1 MTPLWTAQSIADA
14 TGGTVHG
21 DFDATGVTFDSR
33 EVGGG
38 ELFVAMPGQETDG
51 HRFVGGA
58 FENGAAGALVSRA
71 VEGPHVRVEDTAAAL
86 NALARAARARAAARI
101 VGVTGSAG
109 KTGVK
114 EALAS
119 ALARHPDAR
128 VHRSVKSHNN
138 HTGVPLSLARMP
150 ADSTHAVLEMGM
162 NHPGEL
168 SALTALVR
176 PNVALVTTIA
186 PAHQEFFPS
195 LDAIAEAK
203 GEIFEGLEPDGVA
216 IVPAD
221 SPQRPVLERAAAG
234 HRLVTFGRAADAD
247 VRLIDADP
255 HPHGGTILSVA
266 LGERS
271 LQLRVA
277 APGEHWA
284 VNALAVLA
292 AVDAVGGDLAIA
304 GLALA
309 EWTPPA
315 GRGERHPLRLPG
327 GTAILID
334 ESYNANPAS
343 MAATLAVLGAEPATR
358 RIAVLGAMRELG
370 AGSAAFHAALA
381 GPVTDAS
388 PDTVVLVGEEMTT
401 LADALLDTGV
411 AVTHCADAAAASAA
425 LADLIA
431 PGDVVLVKGSNGVGL
446 DRVVRDRI
454 EAA

>member
-1 MTPLWTAQSIADA
+1 MTPLWTALAIAEA
-14 TGGTVHG
+14 TGGTVQG

-51 HRFVGGA
+51 HWFIAGA

-71 VEGPHVRVEDTAAAL
+71 VEGPHVLVDDTAAAL
-86 NALARAARARAAARI
+86 DALARAARARTAARI
-101 VGVTGSAG
+101 IGVTGSAG

-114 EALAS
+114 EALAT

-128 VHRSVKSHNN
+128 VHRSVKSYNN

-150 ADSTHAVLEMGM
+150 ADSTYAVLEMGM

-176 PNVALVTTIA
+176 PHVALVTTIA

-203 GEIFEGLEPDGVA
+203 GEIFEGLEPGGVA

-221 SPQRPVLERAAAG
+221 SPQRPVLQRAAAG

-255 HPHGGTILSVA
+255 HPHGGTILSVT
-266 LGERS
+266 LGQRS

-284 VNALAVLA
+284 LNALAVLA
-292 AVDAVGGDLAIA
+292 AVDAVDGDLAIA

-315 GRGERHPLRLPG
+315 GRGERHTLQLPG
-327 GTAILID
+327 GTATLID

-343 MAATLAVLGAEPATR
+343 MAATLAVLGAERATR

-370 AGSAAFHAALA
+370 SSGPAFHAALA
-381 GPVTDAS
+381 GPVTDAL
-388 PDTVVLVGEEMTT
+388 PDTVLLVGEEMTP
-401 LADALLDTGV
+401 LVEALLDTGV
-411 AVTHCADAAAASAA
+411 TVTHCADAAAASAT

-454 EAA
+454 EAD